1 MPKALSLDI
10 RERVVAKVEGGCSR
24 RDAAEQLEISV
35 SAAIK
40 LMQRWSATG
49 SAEAKPT
56 GGSQSPLDEH
66 EAEILAIFAKKPDMT
81 LSEAA
86 AEIGTRVIKT
96 SISSVFRFCER
107 HKVTFKKN
115 TARRRA
121 RAARRGAGKTALGQ
135 SPRFS

>member
-1 MPKALSLDI
+1 MPRALSLDI

-24 RDAAEQLEISV
+24 REAAEQLEISA

-40 LMQRWSATG
+40 LMQQWSSTG
-49 SAEAKPT
+49 SAKAKPT
-56 GGSQSPLDEH
+56 GGSQSPLDKH
-66 EAEILAIFAKKPDMT
+66 EEVILAIFAERPDMT

-86 AEIGTRVIKT
+86 AEIGKRVIKT

-115 TARRRA
+115 TTRRRA
-121 RAARRGAGKTALGQ
+121 RAARRGAGKAALGQ
-135 SPRFS
+135 SPRFA